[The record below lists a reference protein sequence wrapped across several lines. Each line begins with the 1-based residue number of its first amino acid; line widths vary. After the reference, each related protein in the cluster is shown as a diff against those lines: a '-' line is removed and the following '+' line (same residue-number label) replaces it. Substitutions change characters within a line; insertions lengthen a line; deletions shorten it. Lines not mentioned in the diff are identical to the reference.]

1 MSAPTSLTV
10 ACLCARWCGTCRDY
24 AATFDAIAASHGPD
38 LRWWKIDIED
48 EAALVDD
55 VDVEDFPT
63 LLIAR
68 GAQVLFFGSVTPHP
82 QTLARLVES
91 ALADALP
98 EPRVAPEVEAL
109 AARLVHRGDH
119 GVQQE
124 RA

>member
-1 MSAPTSLTV
+1 MSASTPLTV
-10 ACLCARWCGTCRDY
+10 ACLCAQWCGTCRDY
-24 AATFDAIAASHGPD
+24 AETFDAIAALHGPD

-68 GAQVLFFGSVTPHP
+68 GAQVLFFGSVTPHA

-91 ALADALP
+91 ALAGTLP
-98 EPRVAPEVEAL
+98 AARVAPEVEAL
-109 AARLVHRGDH
+109 AARLAQRGDR
-119 GVQQE
+119 GDVE